1 MKPGQISKGNIMKSV
16 FSGKYIFIID
26 DESEILM
33 AVETTLKM
41 EGIDNIITIQD
52 SRQVF
57 EKFKTHPPCMLIL
70 DLNMPH
76 INGEKI
82 LEYMSKNL
90 PDIPVIIMTGSIDVD
105 TAVRCM
111 KTGALDYVVKPVEE
125 DRLMAAIRNAGA
137 YFEANHPVTPSDAD
151 DMDAAL
157 KSEMFE
163 QIITRHEGMHN
174 VFAYIRSIAPS
185 GQPVLILGETGVGK
199 ELIATSLH
207 ALSNLEGPLITVNVA
222 GLDDTIF
229 SDTLFGHKKGAFT
242 GADSHRNGMIEQ
254 AENGTLFLDEIGDLG
269 LNAQVKLLRLLQEKE
284 YLPLGS
290 DKTQISSARI
300 IASTNRDLWALE
312 KQGDFRKDL
321 IYRLSTHTVNVPP
334 LRERACDL
342 PLLISQFVHHAAE
355 ELFKPLPRI
364 SDQLIREL
372 ESYPFEGNIRELRS
386 MVFDAMSRYTSGEL
400 TPDLFSNLNK
410 ALKPTGL
417 KTTNGKP
424 KLPTLKEAS
433 DHLVLKAMEEAGNN
447 QSAAAKILGISQQA
461 LSKRLIKLK
470 KEKD

>member
-1 MKPGQISKGNIMKSV
+1 MESA
-16 FSGKYIFIID
+16 FSGKYIIIVD
-26 DESEILM
+26 DEPEILM

-41 EGIDNIITIQD
+41 EGIDSIVTIQD
-52 SRQVF
+52 SREVF
-57 EKFKTHPPCMLIL
+57 DKLKEFPPFIVIL

-90 PDIPVIIMTGSIDVD
+90 PDVPVIILTGTIDVD

-111 KTGALDYVVKPVEE
+111 KTGALDYVVKPVEAE
-125 DRLMAAIRNAGA
+125 RLMAAIRNAGA
-137 YFEANHPVTPSDAD
+137 YFEANHPVNPPAD

-157 KSEMFE
+157 KSQMFE
-163 QIITRHEGMHN
+163 QIITRHDAMHK
-174 VFAYIRSIAPS
+174 VFQYMRAIAPS

-199 ELIATSLH
+199 ELIARSLH

-222 GLDDTIF
+222 GLDDAVF

-242 GADSHRNGMIEQ
+242 GADTHRNGMIEQ

-269 LNAQVKLLRLLQEKE
+269 LNSQVKLLRLIQEKE

-290 DKTQISSARI
+290 DKNMISNARI
-300 IASTNRDLWALE
+300 VTSTNRDLWALE
-312 KQGDFRKDL
+312 KQDVFRKDL
-321 IYRLSTHTVNVPP
+321 IYRLSTHTINIPP

-355 ELFKPLPRI
+355 ELFKPVPNI
-364 SDQLIREL
+364 PDQLIREL
-372 ESYPFEGNIRELRS
+372 EKYPFEGNIRELRS
-386 MVFDAMSRYTSGEL
+386 MVFDAMSRYTSGDL
-400 TPDLFSNLNK
+400 TPDLFAGLNQS
-410 ALKPTGL
+410 LRPNGL

-433 DHLVLKAMEEAGNN
+433 EHLVLKAMEEAGNN

-470 KEKD
+470 KGK